1 MTSQD
6 NNTPNPVLTDSVHP
20 DSKPRKK
27 RGKIWTAFKW
37 LFGLGFTA
45 GIIGLIIV
53 GVLIFIWTRDLPTVD
68 ELAEY
73 RPAQMTRVHAGDGKI
88 IAEYAREHRVFV
100 PIEAIPKD
108 LQHAFVAAEDQRYY
122 EHSGID
128 WRGLIRSQLSNVKN
142 VLTGKR
148 LEGGST
154 ITQQVAKNFVV
165 GSDRKIRRKVREM
178 FIARRIEKTL
188 DKDHILELYLNE
200 IFFARRSY
208 GVAAASLNYFGK
220 SMEDLTLE
228 EMAYLAILP
237 KGPNNYKP
245 EVHKERAINR
255 RNYAIGRMLEDG
267 YINKEQANTAREKDL
282 IVSERLSGEEYVAAE
297 YFVEEARRELYDLY
311 GEEGLYSGG
320 LSIRTTLDSELQLA
334 ARNALRDGLNAFD
347 KRHGYRGP
355 ITQIDTKEWA
365 EALDAVKVPR
375 DIAPWVKAVVLESGK
390 ASAKLGLIDTSVDE
404 DAEPLPKGEKAPLKT
419 MTGTL
424 ALADMAWA
432 RKDDPKGPGVGP
444 EIKAISSVLSKG
456 DVVLVSLKPGKR
468 KNAYALQQVPDVNGG
483 IMAMDAH
490 TGRVLALVGGYS
502 FAQSQFNRATQ
513 AYRQPGSAF
522 KPFVYMAALENGYT
536 PASKILDVPFVI
548 QHNDQ
553 TACLTDEEIAALEA
567 EPETPIVEGEE
578 PDDEK
583 PCFYKP
589 ENYSEKFY
597 GLSTMRLGIEKSRNA
612 MTVRLANDMGMRPVI
627 DYGKRFGIYDDV
639 KSELAWALG
648 AGETTIERLTGAY
661 AALVNGGTLVQPT
674 IIDRV
679 QDKTGK
685 TIYRSDT
692 RECIGCAADEWSG
705 QAPPQLPELGT
716 QAADPV
722 TAYQMVSMLEGTVE
736 RGTGAGL
743 RQLGRP
749 LAGKTGTTNDEIDAW
764 FMGFSPDL
772 AVGVYVG
779 YDNPAPMDETGAKA
793 ALPIFRDFMRAA
805 LKDKDKVPF
814 RIPEGVLLAPVDATT
829 GEASFIGAPNTILE
843 AFKPGTEP
851 KLGAISDTI
860 RIGGSSFGGIAY
872 AGNSGYAGDFES
884 YGDYG
889 DAGGADVPGE
899 GDVKPA
905 AGEPDEDDLL
915 SGGMQPAAQDDV
927 NAQASEEDETA
938 EVQETDDTKPAA
950 PKRPVK
956 KEPEPKEDILDDGLY

>member
-1 MTSQD
+1 MTTPD
-6 NNTPNPVLTDSVHP
+6 TPNPKHQAQLTGSVHP
-20 DSKPRKK
+20 GKKPKTRRAKF
-27 RGKIWTAFKW
+27 WTAFKW
-37 LFGLGFTA
+37 LFGLGLTA
-45 GIIGLIIV
+45 GVIGVVVIGILLFV
-53 GVLIFIWTRDLPTVD
+53 WTRDLPTVD

-100 PIEAIPKD
+100 PIEAIPKK
-108 LQHAFVAAEDQRYY
+108 LQHAFVAAEDQRFYK
-122 EHSGID
+122 HKGID
-128 WRGLIRSQLSNVKN
+128 WTGFTRSQLSNVKN

-154 ITQQVAKNFVV
+154 ITQQVAKNFLV
-165 GSDRKIRRKVREM
+165 GNDRKVRRKIREM
-178 FIARRIEKTL
+178 FIARKIEKTL

-220 SMEDLTLE
+220 SMDDLTLE

-245 EVHKERAINR
+245 ETHKERAINR
-255 RNYAIGRMLEDG
+255 RNYAIRRMLDDG
-267 YINKEQANTAREKDL
+267 YITEAEFETARATDL
-282 IVSERLSGEEYVAAE
+282 IVSERLSGEQYIAAE

-320 LSIRTTLDSELQLA
+320 LSIRTTLDSDLQLA
-334 ARNALRDGLNAFD
+334 ARDALRNGLNAFD

-355 ITQIDTKEWA
+355 IAQIDTQDDWA
-365 EALDAVKVPR
+365 EALDAAKVAR
-375 DIAPWVKAVVLESGK
+375 DIAPWVKAVVLDAGK
-390 ASAKLGLIDTSVDE
+390 TSAKLGLIDTAIDE
-404 DAEPLPKGEKAPLKT
+404 DAEPLPKGEAAPMKT
-419 MTGTL
+419 ITGTL

-432 RKDDPKGPGVGP
+432 RKDDPAGPGVGP
-444 EIKAISSVLSKG
+444 EIKAVSSVLSNG
-456 DVVLVSLKPGKR
+456 DVILVSRKADTKAA

-536 PASKILDVPFVI
+536 PASKVLDVPFVI
-548 QHNDQ
+548 RHNDQ
-553 TACLTDEEIAALEA
+553 TACLSEDEIAEIEA
-567 EPETPIVEGEE
+567 KEDIPLAEGEE
-578 PDDEK
+578 AAEEK

-589 ENYSEKFY
+589 ENYSEQFY
-597 GLSTMRLGIEKSRNA
+597 GLSTLRLGIEKSRNA

-661 AALVNGGTLVQPT
+661 AALVNGGVLVEPT

-685 TIYRSDT
+685 TIYRSDA
-692 RECIGCAADEWSG
+692 RECAGCLSEDWSG
-705 QAPPQLPELGT
+705 QAPPQLAMRGS
-716 QAADPV
+716 QASDPV

-749 LAGKTGTTNDEIDAW
+749 MAGKTGTTNDEVDAW

-779 YDNPAPMDETGAKA
+779 YDSPAPMKETGAKA
-793 ALPIFRDFMRAA
+793 ALPVFREFMRAA
-805 LKDKDKVPF
+805 LKDQPKVPF

-860 RIGGSSFGGIAY
+860 RIGGSSFGGVVTP
-872 AGNSGYAGDFES
+872 GGSGYAGDYE
-884 YGDYG
+884 DYG
-889 DAGGADVPGE
+889 ASLPDTPGGTEVEDDDKTVQGAGSPASAPG
-899 GDVKPA
+899 
-905 AGEPDEDDLL
+905 DLL
-915 SGGMQPAAQDDV
+915 SGGMQAEKPPAV
-927 NAQASEEDETA
+927 TPPTP
-938 EVQETDDTKPAA
+938 VKPA
-950 PKRPVK
+950 PKK
-956 KEPEPKEDILDDGLY
+956 PEPKEDVIDDGLY